1 MNILIVEDNTASR
14 SLLRNII
21 KHHREAN
28 IVTCSNGKE
37 AVDELA
43 KGTFE
48 LVLTDWM
55 MPHMNGLEL
64 ISYIRENIKPAPI
77 ILMITAL
84 ASRDAL
90 NKAISAGADDY
101 ITKPYSNKD
110 ILFRIENAILK
121 NKNRLIQIPP
131 QQTFAK
137 PSRLS
142 SYFGVAVAA
151 STGGPQALIKFFS
164 LLQPTEKAAF
174 FVVLHAPVWMLVS
187 FAERLQ
193 KETKMKVN
201 LGEEGMNTKPGEIY
215 LAPGDYHMILQQTTK
230 NIILA
235 DTPPENFVKPA
246 ADPLFKSVA
255 ENFGNKSVGV
265 VLTGMGQDGSI
276 GAGYINAAGGIIMV
290 ENPQTALLNSMPK
303 SVVDLRLAK
312 VIAKLEEL
320 PLMLNSYLNKI

>member
-28 IVTCSNGKE
+28 IVTCTNGKE

-55 MPHMNGLEL
+55 MPLMNGLEL
-64 ISYIRENIKPAPI
+64 IAYIRENIKPAPI

-84 ASRDAL
+84 ASRDAMS
-90 NKAISAGADDY
+90 KALSAGADDF
-101 ITKPYSNKD
+101 ITKPYMAKD
-110 ILFRIENAILK
+110 ILFRIENALLRSK
-121 NKNRLIQIPP
+121 SSAIQIP
-131 QQTFAK
+131 QQTFVK
-137 PSRLS
+137 TSKFN

-151 STGGPQALIKFFS
+151 STGGPQALMKFFS

-174 FVVLHAPVWMLVS
+174 FVVLHAPVWMLIS

-230 NIILA
+230 NIMLA

-255 ENFGNKSVGV
+255 ENFGNKSIGV
-265 VLTGMGQDGSI
+265 ILTGMGQDGSI
-276 GAGYINAAGGIIMV
+276 GAGYINAAGGTIMV
-290 ENPQTALLNSMPK
+290 ENPKTALLNSMPK

-320 PLMLNSYLNKI
+320 PALLNAYLNEN